1 LVLKNL
7 NWLYVRDTL
16 GVTLQY
22 HTFFETLL
30 ALIQRWVVTQKK
42 NSEKKKLIL
51 LSRVSAVKESSVTT
65 LYCHYNNNNNN
76 NNNNVTASFISY
88 KWSSSVKTIKQ
99 INKVYFRDLV
109 NIFWEN
115 NLEHAS
121 TERFYWV

>member
-1 LVLKNL
+1 MVLKNL

-30 ALIQRWVVTQKK
+30 ALIQRWVVTQRKK
-42 NSEKKKLIL
+42 KCEKKKLIL
-51 LSRVSAVKESSVTT
+51 LSRVAAVKESSVTT

-76 NNNNVTASFISY
+76 NVTASFIPY

-115 NLEHAS
+115 NLEHAP
-121 TERFYWV
+121 TELFYWV